1 MRDSTDRGAKGSSLA
16 SLLPLRL
23 LWDNVRIHLDR
34 VEGRGSFLE
43 LEAVVDAAHDEKR
56 CAEQRSAVAAAA
68 GPILAKAA
76 AADRVLTAVRTHPI
90 TLTLA
95 ASAVTGL
102 LPRLLPRWV
111 TRVLLVVSVVK
122 ALIRPAER
130 T

>member
-1 MRDSTDRGAKGSSLA
+1 MIFGLRELQRRRA
-16 SLLPLRL
+16 SL
-23 LWDNVRIHLDR
+23 V
-34 VEGRGSFLE
+34 S
-43 LEAVVDAAHDEKR
+43 R
-56 CAEQRSAVAAAA
+56 CAEQRAAVAAAA
-68 GPILAKAA
+68 GPIVTKAA

-122 ALIRPAER
+122 GLIRPADR

>member
-1 MRDSTDRGAKGSSLA
+1 VIFGLRELQRRRISLV
-16 SLLPLRL
+16 S
-23 LWDNVRIHLDR
+23 
-34 VEGRGSFLE
+34 
-43 LEAVVDAAHDEKR
+43 R
-56 CAEQRSAVAAAA
+56 CTEQRTAVAAAA

-76 AADRVLTAVRTHPI
+76 AADRVLTAVRAHPI